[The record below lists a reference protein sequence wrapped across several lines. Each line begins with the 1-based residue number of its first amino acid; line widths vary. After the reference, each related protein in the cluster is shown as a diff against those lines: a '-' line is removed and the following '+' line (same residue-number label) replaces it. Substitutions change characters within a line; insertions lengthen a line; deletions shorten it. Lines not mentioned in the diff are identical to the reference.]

1 MKLYLKMKLTNNQK
15 KYLRSLS
22 HDLKP
27 FVMIG
32 QHGLSES
39 VISEIES
46 TMLKHE
52 LIKIKLRVDDR
63 NQKQEVVDKII
74 EFSHAELVQV
84 IGGVLVIYRP
94 FEDNPDIIL
103 TRSLET

>member
-1 MKLYLKMKLTNNQK
+1 MSIYLKMKLTNNQK
-15 KYLRSLS
+15 KFLRSLA

-32 QHGLSES
+32 QNGLSES
-39 VISEIES
+39 VLTEIDS

-52 LIKIKLRVDDR
+52 LIKIKLRVDNR
-63 NQKQEVVDKII
+63 KEKQQILEKII

-103 TRSLET
+103 PRT

>member
-1 MKLYLKMKLTNNQK
+1 MRIYLKMKLTNNQK
-15 KYLRSLS
+15 KYLRSIA

-39 VISEIES
+39 VIAEIDS

-52 LIKIKLRVDDR
+52 LIKIKLRVEDR
-63 NQKQEVVDKII
+63 DEKQKII
-74 EFSHAELVQV
+74 EKILEFSHAEIVQV

-94 FEDNPDIIL
+94 FKDNPDIIL
-103 TRSLET
+103 PRS

>member
-1 MKLYLKMKLTNNQK
+1 MRIYLKMKLTNNQK
-15 KYLRSLS
+15 KYLRSIA

-39 VISEIES
+39 VKAEIDS

-52 LIKIKLRVDDR
+52 LIKIKLRVEDR
-63 NQKQEVVDKII
+63 DEKQKII
-74 EFSHAELVQV
+74 EKILEFSHAEIVQV

-103 TRSLET
+103 PRS

>member
-1 MKLYLKMKLTNNQK
+1 MKLTNNQK
-15 KYLRSLS
+15 KYLRSLA

-39 VISEIES
+39 VIAEIES

-52 LIKIKLRVDDR
+52 LIKIKLRVSDR
-63 NQKQEVVDKII
+63 EEKQEVINKII
-74 EFSHAELVQV
+74 KLSKAEMVQV
-84 IGGVLVIYRP
+84 IGGVLVIYKP

-103 TRSLET
+103 PRS

>member
-1 MKLYLKMKLTNNQK
+1 MKLTNNQK
-15 KYLRSLS
+15 KYLRSIA

-39 VISEIES
+39 VIAEIDS

-52 LIKIKLRVDDR
+52 LIKIKLRVEDCDE
-63 NQKQEVVDKII
+63 KQKII
-74 EFSHAELVQV
+74 EKILEFSHAEIVQV

-103 TRSLET
+103 PRS

>member
-1 MKLYLKMKLTNNQK
+1 MKLTNNQK
-15 KYLRSLS
+15 KYLRSLA

-32 QHGLSES
+32 QNGLSES
-39 VISEIES
+39 VLAEIDS

-52 LIKIKLRVDDR
+52 LIKIKLRVDNR
-63 NQKQEVVDKII
+63 KEKQQVIEKII
-74 EFSHAELVQV
+74 EFSHAELVQI

-94 FEDNPDIIL
+94 FDDNPDIIL
-103 TRSLET
+103 PRT

>member
-1 MKLYLKMKLTNNQK
+1 MKLTNNQK
-15 KYLRSLS
+15 KYLRPLA

-39 VISEIES
+39 VIAEIES

-52 LIKIKLRVDDR
+52 LIKIKLRVSDR
-63 NQKQEVVDKII
+63 DEKQGIINKII
-74 EFSHAELVQV
+74 KFSEAELVQV
-84 IGGVLVIYRP
+84 IGGVIVIYRP

-103 TRSLET
+103 PRS

>member
-1 MKLYLKMKLTNNQK
+1 MRVYLKMELTNNQK
-15 KYLRSLS
+15 KYLRSIS

-32 QHGLSES
+32 QHGLSDS
-39 VISEIES
+39 VLAEIDS

-52 LIKIKLRVDDR
+52 LIKIKLLVDDR
-63 NQKQEVVDKII
+63 DVKQNII
-74 EFSHAELVQV
+74 ERIMEFSQSQLVQV

-94 FEDNPDIIL
+94 FDDNPDIIL
-103 TRSLET
+103 PRS

>member
-1 MKLYLKMKLTNNQK
+1 MKLTNNQK
-15 KYLRSLS
+15 KYLRSLA
-22 HDLKP
+22 HNLKP

-32 QHGLSES
+32 QNGLSES
-39 VISEIES
+39 VLTEIDS

-52 LIKIKLRVDDR
+52 LIKIKLRVDNR
-63 NQKQEVVDKII
+63 KEKQQILEKII

-103 TRSLET
+103 PRT

>member
-1 MKLYLKMKLTNNQK
+1 MKLTNNQK
-15 KYLRSLS
+15 KYLRSLA

-39 VISEIES
+39 VIAEIES

-103 TRSLET
+103 PRS

>member
-1 MKLYLKMKLTNNQK
+1 MA
-15 KYLRSLS
+15 

-39 VISEIES
+39 VIAEIES

-52 LIKIKLRVDDR
+52 LIKIKLRVSDR
-63 NQKQEVVDKII
+63 EEKQEVINKII
-74 EFSHAELVQV
+74 ELSKAELVQV
-84 IGGVLVIYRP
+84 IGGVLVIYKP

-103 TRSLET
+103 PRS

>member
-1 MKLYLKMKLTNNQK
+1 MRIYLKMKLTNNQK
-15 KYLRSLS
+15 KYLRSIA

-39 VISEIES
+39 VIAEIDS

-52 LIKIKLRVDDR
+52 LIKIKLRVEDR
-63 NQKQEVVDKII
+63 DEKQKII
-74 EFSHAELVQV
+74 EKILAFSRAEIVQV

-103 TRSLET
+103 PRS

>member
-1 MKLYLKMKLTNNQK
+1 MSIYLKMILTNNQK
-15 KYLRSLS
+15 KFLRSLA

-32 QHGLSES
+32 QNGLSES
-39 VISEIES
+39 VLTEIDS

-52 LIKIKLRVDDR
+52 LIKIKFRVDNR
-63 NQKQEVVDKII
+63 KEKQQILEKII

-103 TRSLET
+103 PRT

>member
-1 MKLYLKMKLTNNQK
+1 MT
-15 KYLRSLS
+15 

-39 VISEIES
+39 VIAEIDS

-52 LIKIKLRVDDR
+52 LIKIKLRVEDR
-63 NQKQEVVDKII
+63 DEKQKII
-74 EFSHAELVQV
+74 EKILEFSHAEIVQV

-103 TRSLET
+103 PRS

>member
-1 MKLYLKMKLTNNQK
+1 MA
-15 KYLRSLS
+15 

-39 VISEIES
+39 VIAEIDS

-52 LIKIKLRVDDR
+52 LIKIKLRVEDR
-63 NQKQEVVDKII
+63 DEKQKII
-74 EFSHAELVQV
+74 EKILEFSYAEIVQV

-103 TRSLET
+103 PRS

>member
-1 MKLYLKMKLTNNQK
+1 MRMRVYLKMKLTNNQK
-15 KYLRSLS
+15 KYLRSMA

-39 VISEIES
+39 VIAEIDT

-52 LIKIKLRVDDR
+52 LIKIKLRVEDR
-63 NQKQEVVDKII
+63 DEKQKII
-74 EFSHAELVQV
+74 EKILEFSHAEIVQV
-84 IGGVLVIYRP
+84 IGGVIVIYRP

-103 TRSLET
+103 PRS

>member
-1 MKLYLKMKLTNNQK
+1 MKLTNNQK
-15 KYLRSLS
+15 KYLRSLA

-39 VISEIES
+39 VIAEIES
-46 TMLKHE
+46 TILKHE
-52 LIKIKLRVDDR
+52 LIKIKLRVSDR
-63 NQKQEVVDKII
+63 EEKQEVINKII
-74 EFSHAELVQV
+74 ELSKAELVQV
-84 IGGVLVIYRP
+84 IGGVLVIYKP

-103 TRSLET
+103 PRS

>member
-1 MKLYLKMKLTNNQK
+1 MKLTNNQK
-15 KYLRSLS
+15 KYLRSMA

-39 VISEIES
+39 VLAEMES

-52 LIKIKLRVDDR
+52 LIKIKLRISDR
-63 NQKQEVVDKII
+63 EEKLKTINKII
-74 EFSHAELVQV
+74 EISKAELIQV
-84 IGGVLVIYRP
+84 IGGVIVIYRP

-103 TRSLET
+103 PRS

>member
-1 MKLYLKMKLTNNQK
+1 MKLTNNQK
-15 KYLRSLS
+15 KYLRSMA

-39 VISEIES
+39 VIAEIDS

-52 LIKIKLRVDDR
+52 LIMIKLRVEDR
-63 NQKQEVVDKII
+63 DEKQKII
-74 EFSHAELVQV
+74 EKILEFSHAEIVQV

-103 TRSLET
+103 PRS

>member
-1 MKLYLKMKLTNNQK
+1 MKLTNNQK
-15 KYLRSLS
+15 KYLRSIA

-39 VISEIES
+39 VIAEIDS
-46 TMLKHE
+46 TMLTHE
-52 LIKIKLRVDDR
+52 LIKIKLRVEDR
-63 NQKQEVVDKII
+63 DEKQKII
-74 EFSHAELVQV
+74 EKILEFSHAEIVQV

-103 TRSLET
+103 PRS

>member
-1 MKLYLKMKLTNNQK
+1 MRIYLKMKLTNNQK
-15 KYLRSLS
+15 KYLRSMA

-39 VISEIES
+39 VIAEIDS

-52 LIKIKLRVDDR
+52 LIKIKLRVGDR
-63 NQKQEVVDKII
+63 DEKQKII
-74 EFSHAELVQV
+74 EKILEFSHAEIVQV

-103 TRSLET
+103 PRS

>member
-15 KYLRSLS
+15 KYLRSLA

-39 VISEIES
+39 VIAEIES

-52 LIKIKLRVDDR
+52 LIKIKLRVNDR
-63 NQKQEVVDKII
+63 DEKQEII
-74 EFSHAELVQV
+74 STIIKLSKAELVQV
-84 IGGVLVIYRP
+84 IGGVIVIYKP
-94 FEDNPDIIL
+94 FEDIPDIIL
-103 TRSLET
+103 PRS